1 MIKIKPQAFFF
12 DFDGVICNSEKA
24 HMFSALKALEPHQID
39 FTEDYYFEKL
49 LGFDDRDLFSF
60 VFDEKGKTKLDKET
74 LKKLLK
80 EKNQI
85 FMSQIEKHII
95 YFEGVTEFINELHA
109 KKIPL
114 AVVSGAR
121 SREVEA
127 CLKKGGLD
135 VKFLFMICADHVAH
149 SKPHPEPYEKAFQKM
164 LSLVDFDLDAKNCW
178 VLEDSPAGV
187 LSAQKAGMKTI
198 GITNSLSRNDLLL
211 ADHVIDHYREIK
223 IQ

>member
-1 MIKIKPQAFFF
+1 MITINPKVFFF

-24 HMFSALKALEPHQID
+24 HMLAALKALEPHQID

-49 LGFDDRDLFSF
+49 LGFDDRDLFKY
-60 VFDEKGKTKLDKET
+60 VFDEKGQTKLDKEA

-80 EKNQI
+80 DKNKV
-85 FMSQIEKHII
+85 FMSQVEKHII
-95 YFEGVTEFINELHA
+95 YFDGVVDFINDLHA

-121 SREVEA
+121 SREVIA

-135 VKFLFMICADHVAH
+135 SLFKFFVCADHVTH
-149 SKPHPEPYEKAFQKM
+149 SKPHRDPYEKAYLKM
-164 LSLVDFDLDAKNCW
+164 LGMVDTAFSPDECW
-178 VLEDSPAGV
+178 VLEDSPAGI
-187 LSAQKAGMKTI
+187 LSAQNAGMKTI
-198 GITNSLSRNDLLL
+198 GITNSLPRSDLAL

-223 IQ
+223 LA